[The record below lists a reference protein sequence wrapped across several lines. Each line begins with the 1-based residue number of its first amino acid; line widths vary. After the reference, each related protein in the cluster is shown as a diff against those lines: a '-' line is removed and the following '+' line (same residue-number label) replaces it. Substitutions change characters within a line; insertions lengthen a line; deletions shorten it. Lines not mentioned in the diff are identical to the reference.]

1 MKTNTAED
9 QSPILVAG
17 EPVTELIRAF
27 LQFETA
33 ERPDGMYQIDAH
45 LEPDIAA
52 PLARALLRVE
62 AELLLRDAD
71 AWGTDGFEDRTSP
84 QRCADALVELVTR
97 CATATGVKPAE
108 PPQ

>member
-17 EPVTELIRAF
+17 EPVTDLIRAF

-33 ERPDGMYQIDAH
+33 EQPDGMYHIDAR
-45 LEPDIAA
+45 LQPDVAA
-52 PLARALLRVE
+52 PLTRALMRVE

-71 AWGTDGFEDRTSP
+71 ACGTDGYEDRTSP
-84 QRCADALVELVTR
+84 QRGADAFVELVTR
-97 CATATGVKPAE
+97 CATATGVKPAA

>member
-1 MKTNTAED
+1 MKTNTVGD
-9 QSPILVAG
+9 QNPILVAG

-33 ERPDGMYQIDAH
+33 EEPDGMHHIDAR
-45 LEPDIAA
+45 LEPDVAA
-52 PLARALLRVE
+52 PLARALMRVE
-62 AELLLRDAD
+62 AELLLADAD
-71 AWGTDGFEDRTSP
+71 AWGTDGYEDRTSP

-97 CATATGVKPAE
+97 CAAATGMKPSE